1 MIELNYITSKNRNKM
16 SFGPTGI
23 NSLFYSPGG
32 TIKSGMPYTT
42 WSGGQPGTLS
52 SSTPS
57 NNSCFAQAQIAATI
71 SAIGTVPLTSKARY
85 KSSLDQ
91 LQKHC
96 LQK

>member
-1 MIELNYITSKNRNKM
+1 M

-23 NSLFYSPGG
+23 NKLFYTHGG

-42 WSGGQPGTLS
+42 WSGGQPGTNPPSQQS
-52 SSTPS
+52 SNT
-57 NNSCFAQAQIAATI
+57 CFAQAQMAATI
-71 SAIGTVPLTSKARY
+71 SAISTNPQVSKARY

-96 LQK
+96 LEK